1 MTDPRSMRSGSEILR
16 DLDDASKGVQA
27 ASTELSRLITKFGE
41 ASVDD
46 DGQLVQ
52 GVKLQFEVAIG
63 EELAHLYQQSMED
76 GKRPPAEDLRAALAE
91 KAVRVKSP
99 QLWAD
104 YHATKSRIE
113 ALKLWLSNQRQVI
126 SGYQSLRRGEAT

>member
-1 MTDPRSMRSGSEILR
+1 MR
-16 DLDDASKGVQA
+16 DLDDAARGVMA

-52 GVKLQFEVAIG
+52 GVKLQYDVAIG
-63 EELAHLYQQSMED
+63 EELAQLYQQAMEE
-76 GKRPPAEDLRAALAE
+76 GRRPPAEDLRAALAE

-113 ALKLWLSNQRQVI
+113 ALRLWLSNQRQVI
-126 SGYQSLRRGEAT
+126 SGYQSLRHAER

>member
-1 MTDPRSMRSGSEILR
+1 MRDGAEIMR
-16 DLDDASKGVQA
+16 DLDDAARGVMA

-52 GVKLQFEVAIG
+52 GVKLQYDVAIG
-63 EELAHLYQQSMED
+63 EELAQLYQQAMEE
-76 GKRPPAEDLRAALAE
+76 GRRPPAEDLRAALAE

-113 ALKLWLSNQRQVI
+113 ALRLWLSNQRQVI
-126 SGYQSLRRGEAT
+126 SGYQSLRHAER